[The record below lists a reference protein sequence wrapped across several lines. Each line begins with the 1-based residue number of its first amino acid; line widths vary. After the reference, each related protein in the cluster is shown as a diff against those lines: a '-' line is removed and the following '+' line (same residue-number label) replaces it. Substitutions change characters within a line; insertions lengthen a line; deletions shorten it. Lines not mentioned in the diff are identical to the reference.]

1 LKSIRPNT
9 INLYIARTSTN
20 KLYAMMKTIFLVMML
35 ETRRSLAVLCILCAG
50 IQLSIPAH
58 SAPVNCSS
66 SVWKNKPQCKKEKKE
81 KLDPESGM
89 KVITFFS
96 DIDWKSKK
104 RVSIPYSKVLKIKS
118 MLDGTYELVVFD
130 RDSTNSIA
138 SGAREGVITRW
149 TVDSLKGITYTAGGC
164 GLLTCTRERTYINDL
179 PPSIELFSNRESFKL
194 YGSNGEFPLP
204 EAFINTV
211 KQSGDNI
218 SLNLKFKSRTG
229 SAVVP
234 IGDETVRSLQ
244 RLFKMNIQSWE
255 KPSVSIRPMEV
266 SPSKLDVE
274 DIAAKSLQS
283 IVMLKNDRATGSGFV
298 IDSNGLVLT
307 NRHVV
312 AGPDRRFKVSGPTGL
327 NSEGKVIYIDRKL
340 DFAILRVPGAKRL
353 KPLPL
358 CYSSYPFPGQGV
370 VAMGSPLGLAGTV
383 TRGIVSAVR
392 QPSGEM
398 KGITPSYVTLIQTD
412 ASISPG
418 NSGGPLLNNKGE
430 VIGVNTWSLPGDGGR
445 AQNIN
450 FSISIVDILKSLDF
464 KSPGMIKDMN
474 KCGNQSVKD

>member
-1 LKSIRPNT
+1 
-9 INLYIARTSTN
+9 
-20 KLYAMMKTIFLVMML
+20 M
-35 ETRRSLAVLCILCAG
+35 
-50 IQLSIPAH
+50 
-58 SAPVNCSS
+58 
-66 SVWKNKPQCKKEKKE
+66 
-81 KLDPESGM
+81 
-89 KVITFFS
+89 
-96 DIDWKSKK
+96 
-104 RVSIPYSKVLKIKS
+104 
-118 MLDGTYELVVFD
+118 
-130 RDSTNSIA
+130 
-138 SGAREGVITRW
+138 
-149 TVDSLKGITYTAGGC
+149 
-164 GLLTCTRERTYINDL
+164 
-179 PPSIELFSNRESFKL
+179 
-194 YGSNGEFPLP
+194 P

-211 KQSGDNI
+211 KQFGDDI
-218 SLNLKFKSRTG
+218 SLNLKFRSRTG

-244 RLFKMNIQSWE
+244 RLFKMNIQTWE
-255 KPSVSIRPMEV
+255 KPSISIRPMEV
-266 SPSKLDVE
+266 SPIKLEVE
-274 DIAAKSLQS
+274 DIAAKSLPS
-283 IVMLKNDRATGSGFV
+283 ILMLKNDRATGSGFV

-327 NSEGKVIYIDRKL
+327 NAEGRVIYIDRKL

-430 VIGVNTWSLPGDGGR
+430 VIGVNTWSLPGEGGR